1 MKSLYEAMLLR
12 GYGNKVKVSKRLRLN
27 KSDILHIAVC
37 ILFIVLFFI
46 LKGQI

>member
-12 GYGNKVKVSKRLRLN
+12 GYGNKVKVSKSLKVN
-27 KSDILHIAVC
+27 KSDILHIGVC